1 MTIGELVKNW
11 ALLSIIFVVDRR
23 FRAAGQI
30 AVQAFL

>member
-1 MTIGELVKNW
+1 MTIAELVKNW

-23 FRAAGQI
+23 FRAADQT